1 MAAAGPSRSL
11 YEALGLEPDAADA
24 AVRGAYKKAAVKWHP
39 DKHVG
44 KPSAAEAEARFR
56 EVQAAYA
63 VLSDPAK
70 RKKYDA
76 RGLEGLDEADLKD
89 IVVDPASIT
98 RMEALFLSLLG
109 QAGVAV
115 KTEVSRQV
123 VEAAERG
130 EIEMRSL
137 IMGLPRADAVAKHK
151 AHFYALDVAAE
162 DIAGGFCV
170 SAFSKDSRFKLLLFK
185 AKPALSR
192 YELVGVEDAVREGK
206 SFSGG
211 MFFFDFTCY
220 GLGASPDALQQSEEG
235 AETLLFRRLDDLRSR
250 KRYALAPGTY
260 VVGVYGDN
268 FIKQTRYNLKACRQ
282 SAAPSAVATI
292 KETEKE
298 LLARKE
304 ALRSF
309 ELEYAAAQKV
319 FTKAVQRFEAELKGL
334 EELLDKRQGAYGE
347 LTASPGAAPNVWQG
361 TAPANGGSRG
371 AAPAG
376 GAGGRF
382 GGLRRFFQ
390 GAGGAS

>member
-151 AHFYALDVAAE
+151 AHFYALDVAWGRNQRPLPGRRSTRGHVEASSRRRARTG
-162 DIAGGFCV
+162 DGVSSRRRRRYLDSAADGG
-170 SAFSKDSRFKLLLFK
+170 K
-185 AKPALSR
+185 
-192 YELVGVEDAVREGK
+192 
-206 SFSGG
+206 GG
-211 MFFFDFTCY
+211 HD
-220 GLGASPDALQQSEEG
+220 
-235 AETLLFRRLDDLRSR
+235 LLFRIRIRL
-250 KRYALAPGTY
+250 
-260 VVGVYGDN
+260 
-268 FIKQTRYNLKACRQ
+268 
-282 SAAPSAVATI
+282 
-292 KETEKE
+292 
-298 LLARKE
+298 
-304 ALRSF
+304 
-309 ELEYAAAQKV
+309 
-319 FTKAVQRFEAELKGL
+319 AE
-334 EELLDKRQGAYGE
+334 E
-347 LTASPGAAPNVWQG
+347 N
-361 TAPANGGSRG
+361 
-371 AAPAG
+371 
-376 GAGGRF
+376 
-382 GGLRRFFQ
+382 RR
-390 GAGGAS
+390 